1 MMLFMRHVPAQ
12 TAEISPPRPLRCA
25 VYARVSV
32 DDRQDSDMPSV
43 EVQGQACRAYI
54 EAHRHEHWQAIE
66 PVYEDSGYSGG
77 DLNRPA
83 LRQLLDDMQSDKID
97 VVLVHRLD
105 RLSRSV
111 QDLCALLPLFTI
123 PGIRL
128 VSMSQPLDTA
138 TPEGR
143 LNLHLLTSFAQ
154 FERELI
160 GERTREK
167 LTATRANG
175 LWQGNGAPLGY
186 RVDHQ
191 QRLAVVDAEA
201 GMVRDIFRRF
211 LDFGSMGELV
221 DFLQKRGYKTK
232 HWVTRDGKK
241 RGGQPFDRNA
251 VYQLLNNRM
260 LIGEVYY
267 EGDWHRG
274 QHTPIVDLA
283 LWNQVHEVMAQ
294 RARRT
299 GVPTKDRNLLDFP
312 LAGRL
317 FWHDGRAFTC
327 FESSARQDRRYRYYI
342 APTGDKAEGN
352 TKAPVNLA
360 TTELHN
366 AVIHH
371 IRGQFRNPQALLAG
385 LLAECG
391 GDPAIDEASIILALS
406 RLDAVWHLFIDK
418 TQANLMLTLV
428 ERVTLQPDGMAIR
441 WNLPGLAKLDRE
453 ILSQP
458 GDRQSG

>member
-1 MMLFMRHVPAQ
+1 MLFMRHVPTQ

-97 VVLVHRLD
+97 IVLVHRLD

-128 VSMSQPLDTA
+128 VSMGKPLDTA

-221 DFLQKRGYKTK
+221 DFLQKRGYKALD
-232 HWVTRDGKK
+232 VMEQ
-241 RGGQPFDRNA
+241 QPELRA
-251 VYQLLNNRM
+251 QLLGN
-260 LIGEVYY
+260 
-267 EGDWHRG
+267 
-274 QHTPIVDLA
+274 
-283 LWNQVHEVMAQ
+283 AQ
-294 RARRT
+294 FVR
-299 GVPTKDRNLLDFP
+299 
-312 LAGRL
+312 
-317 FWHDGRAFTC
+317 
-327 FESSARQDRRYRYYI
+327 
-342 APTGDKAEGN
+342 
-352 TKAPVNLA
+352 
-360 TTELHN
+360 
-366 AVIHH
+366 
-371 IRGQFRNPQALLAG
+371 AG
-385 LLAECG
+385 LAALAALPG
-391 GDPAIDEASIILALS
+391 IGPYTAAAVASIVALS
-406 RLDAVWHLFIDK
+406 APAGTLMAPRVLPLTCSTSSISSCTSAASTTAGQAVSSRSPC
-418 TQANLMLTLV
+418 A
-428 ERVTLQPDGMAIR
+428 A
-441 WNLPGLAKLDRE
+441 A
-453 ILSQP
+453 
-458 GDRQSG
+458 

>member
-175 LWQGNGAPLGY
+175 LWQGNGAPLGT
-186 RVDHQ
+186 V
-191 QRLAVVDAEA
+191 LT
-201 GMVRDIFRRF
+201 I
-211 LDFGSMGELV
+211 
-221 DFLQKRGYKTK
+221 
-232 HWVTRDGKK
+232 
-241 RGGQPFDRNA
+241 
-251 VYQLLNNRM
+251 
-260 LIGEVYY
+260 
-267 EGDWHRG
+267 
-274 QHTPIVDLA
+274 
-283 LWNQVHEVMAQ
+283 
-294 RARRT
+294 
-299 GVPTKDRNLLDFP
+299 
-312 LAGRL
+312 
-317 FWHDGRAFTC
+317 
-327 FESSARQDRRYRYYI
+327 SSASQWSMLKRAWCGTFFGAFWI
-342 APTGDKAEGN
+342 SAPWANWSTSCKSA
-352 TKAPVNLA
+352 A
-360 TTELHN
+360 T
-366 AVIHH
+366 
-371 IRGQFRNPQALLAG
+371 RP
-385 LLAECG
+385 
-391 GDPAIDEASIILALS
+391 SI
-406 RLDAVWHLFIDK
+406 
-418 TQANLMLTLV
+418 
-428 ERVTLQPDGMAIR
+428 G
-441 WNLPGLAKLDRE
+441 
-453 ILSQP
+453 
-458 GDRQSG
+458 

>member
-1 MMLFMRHVPAQ
+1 MRHVPAQ
-12 TAEISPPRPLRCA
+12 TAEISPPRLLRCA

-83 LRQLLDDMQSDKID
+83 LRQLLDDMQSNKVDG
-97 VVLVHRLD
+97 VVVQRLD

-111 QDLCALLPLFTI
+111 RDLCILLPLFTI

-128 VSMSQPLDTA
+128 VSVSQPLDTG

-175 LWQGNGAPLGY
+175 LSQGNGAPLGY

-191 QRLAVVDAEA
+191 QRLLVVDAEA

-211 LDFGSMGELV
+211 LDFGSMGRLV
-221 DFLQKRGYKTK
+221 EFLQTRGYQTK
-232 HWVTRDGKK
+232 RWVTREGKK
-241 RGGQPFDRNA
+241 RGGGPFDRNA
-251 VYQLLNNRM
+251 VYRLLNNRM

-267 EGDWHRG
+267 EGEWHRG
-274 QHTPIVDLA
+274 QHTPIVDLE

-299 GVPTKDRNLLDFP
+299 GVPTKDRDPLDFP

-327 FESSARQDRRYRYYI
+327 FESSPRQGRHYRYYI
-342 APTGDKAEGN
+342 APSGDETEGDA
-352 TKAPVNLA
+352 TAPVNLA
-360 TTELHN
+360 TAELHN

-371 IRGQFRNPQALLAG
+371 IRGQFRNPQGLLPR

-391 GDPAIDEASIILALS
+391 DDPAIDEASIIHALS
-406 RLDAVWHLFIDK
+406 KLDAAWHLFIDK
-418 TQANLMLTLV
+418 TQAHLMLTLV
-428 ERVTLQPDGMAIR
+428 ERVTLRPDSMAIR
-441 WNLPGLAKLDRE
+441 WNLCGLAALIRQ
-453 ILSQP
+453 IRSQP
-458 GDRQSG
+458 ATDQAD